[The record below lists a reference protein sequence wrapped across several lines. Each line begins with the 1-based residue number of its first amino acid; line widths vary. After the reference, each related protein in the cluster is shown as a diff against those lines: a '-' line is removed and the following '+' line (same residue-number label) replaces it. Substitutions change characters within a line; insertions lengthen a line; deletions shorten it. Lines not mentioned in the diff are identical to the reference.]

1 MFVDRSQ
8 IIAAEQGAMANVY
21 AKRPLVIAKGRG
33 DLLWDADGREYI
45 DCTGSYG
52 SCIIG
57 YCHPKVVEAIKNQ
70 SEKLTSCHGFMY
82 TEPRSE
88 LLQKIARIAPKELNR
103 TFLSNSGA
111 EAVECALKL
120 ARKYTGKKEI
130 IAMMGAYHGKTLG
143 ALSVTWDKKY
153 RDPFMPLIPQMKHVP
168 FGNIEKLKEAISEDT
183 AAVITE
189 TIQGEG
195 GVRFPPSDFL
205 NQLREQCNEK
215 GTLLIIDEI
224 QTGFGRTG
232 KLFAFQHFGIV
243 PDITCLAK
251 GVAGGLPIGLTL
263 AKDEIMSS
271 LKLGEHS
278 TTYGGNPIVC
288 AAAAA
293 TIDILEQENLLE
305 KARAQGEYLSSKLN
319 QLKHDHVIIRD
330 VRGLGL
336 MIGMETR
343 FEVLDIILGAQ
354 ERGVLLLDAGRN
366 VLRFLPPLVIT
377 RSHIDQA
384 TQVLDEVIGEK
395 ESGQQRDKSL
405 GENA

>member
-1 MFVDRSQ
+1 MDRDQ
-8 IIAAEQGAMANVY
+8 IIAAEQKVMANVY
-21 AKRPLVIAKGRG
+21 AKRPIVIVKGSA
-33 DLLWDADGREYI
+33 DLLWDKDGKEYI

-52 SCIIG
+52 SCIVG
-57 YCHPKVVEAIKNQ
+57 YCHPKVVEAIKKQ

-82 TEPRSE
+82 NDSRSE
-88 LLQKIARIAPKELNR
+88 LLQRIVKIAPRGLDR
-103 TFLSNSGA
+103 VFLSNSGA

-153 RDPFMPLIPQMKHVP
+153 RDPFMPLVPQVKHVP
-168 FGNIEKLKEAISEDT
+168 FGNIEKLRENISTDT

-189 TIQGEG
+189 PIQGESG
-195 GVRFPPSDFL
+195 IRFPPNDFL
-205 NQLREQCNEK
+205 KQLRDLCNEK
-215 GTLLIIDEI
+215 EILLIIDEI

-251 GVAGGLPIGLTL
+251 GVAGGIPIGLTL
-263 AKDEIMSS
+263 SKNEIMSS
-271 LKLGEHS
+271 LKVGEHS
-278 TTYGGNPIVC
+278 TTYGGNPIAC

-293 TIDILEQENLLE
+293 TIDVLEQENLPE
-305 KARAQGEYLSSKLN
+305 KARAQGEYLLSRLN
-319 QLKHDHVIIRD
+319 QMKDHHPIIRE

-336 MIGMETR
+336 MIGAEMR
-343 FEVLDIILGAQ
+343 FDVIDIIIGSL
-354 ERGVLLLDAGRN
+354 ERGVLMLDAGRN

-377 RSHIDQA
+377 RAHIDRA
-384 TQVLDEVIGEK
+384 AEVLDEVIGEK
-395 ESGQQRDKSL
+395 ESGRLSGKPP
-405 GENA
+405 EEHA

>member
-1 MFVDRSQ
+1 MDRDQ
-8 IIAAEQGAMANVY
+8 IIATEQKVMANVY
-21 AKRPLVIAKGRG
+21 AKRPVVIVKGSG
-33 DLLWDADGREYI
+33 DLLWDKDGKEYI

-52 SCIIG
+52 SCIVG

-82 TEPRSE
+82 NDSRSE
-88 LLQKIARIAPKELNR
+88 LLQRIAKIAPEGLDRV
-103 TFLSNSGA
+103 FLSNSGA

-143 ALSVTWDKKY
+143 ALSITWDKKY
-153 RDPFMPLIPQMKHVP
+153 REPFMPLVPQVKHVP
-168 FGNIEKLKEAISEDT
+168 FGNIEKLQEVISNDT

-189 TIQGEG
+189 PIQGEG
-195 GVRFPPSDFL
+195 GVRFPPNGFL
-205 NQLREQCNEK
+205 EQLRELCNEK
-215 GTLLIIDEI
+215 EILLIIDEI

-251 GVAGGLPIGLTL
+251 GVAGGIPIGLTL
-263 AKDEIMSS
+263 SKNEIMSS
-271 LKLGEHS
+271 LKVGEHS
-278 TTYGGNPIVC
+278 TTYGGNPLAC

-293 TIDILEQENLLE
+293 TIDILEQENLPE
-305 KARAQGEYLSSKLN
+305 KARAQGEYFVSKLD
-319 QLKHDHVIIRD
+319 QLRDDHAIIRE

-336 MIGMETR
+336 MIGVEMR
-343 FEVLDIILGAQ
+343 FEVIDIILGSL
-354 ERGVLLLDAGRN
+354 ERGVLMLDAGRN

-377 RSHIDQA
+377 RTHIDRA
-384 TQVLDEVIGEK
+384 IEVLDEVIGEK
-395 ESGQQRDKSL
+395 ESGRLRGKSP
-405 GENA
+405 EEHA

>member
-1 MFVDRSQ
+1 VNRDQ
-8 IIAAEQGAMANVY
+8 IIATEQKVMANVY
-21 AKRPLVIAKGRG
+21 AKRPVVIVKGSG
-33 DLLWDADGREYI
+33 DLLWDKDGKEYI

-52 SCIIG
+52 SCIVG

-82 TEPRSE
+82 NEPRSE
-88 LLQKIARIAPKELNR
+88 LLQRIAKMVPEGLDR
-103 TFLSNSGA
+103 VFLSNSGA

-153 RDPFMPLIPQMKHVP
+153 RDPFMPLIPQVKHVP
-168 FGNIEKLKEAISEDT
+168 FGNIEKLKEIISTDT

-189 TIQGEG
+189 PIQGEG
-195 GVRFPPSDFL
+195 GVRFPPNGFL
-205 NQLREQCNEK
+205 EQLRELCNEK
-215 GTLLIIDEI
+215 GILLIIDEI

-232 KLFAFQHFGIV
+232 RLFAFQHYGIV

-251 GVAGGLPIGLTL
+251 GVAGGIPIGLTL
-263 AKDEIMSS
+263 AKNEIMSS
-271 LKLGEHS
+271 LKVGEHS
-278 TTYGGNPIVC
+278 TTYGGNPIAC

-293 TIDILEQENLLE
+293 TIDILEQENLPE
-305 KARAQGEYLSSKLN
+305 KARAQGEYLASKLN
-319 QLKHDHVIIRD
+319 QLRDDHAIIRE

-336 MIGMETR
+336 MIGVEMR
-343 FEVLDIILGAQ
+343 FEVLDIILRSL
-354 ERGVLLLDAGRN
+354 ERGVLMLDAGRN

-377 RSHIDQA
+377 RAHIDR
-384 TQVLDEVIGEK
+384 TIEILDEVIGEK
-395 ESGQQRDKSL
+395 ESGLRDKSP
-405 GENA
+405 EEHA

>member
-1 MFVDRSQ
+1 MDRDQ
-8 IIAAEQGAMANVY
+8 IIVTEQKVMANVY
-21 AKRPLVIAKGRG
+21 AKRPVVIVKGSG
-33 DLLWDADGREYI
+33 DLLWDKDGKEYI

-52 SCIIG
+52 SCIVG

-82 TEPRSE
+82 NDSRSE
-88 LLQKIARIAPKELNR
+88 LLQRIAKIAPEGLDRV
-103 TFLSNSGA
+103 FLSNSGA

-143 ALSVTWDKKY
+143 ALSITWDKKY
-153 RDPFMPLIPQMKHVP
+153 REPFMPLVPQVKHVP
-168 FGNIEKLKEAISEDT
+168 FGNIEKLQEVISNDT

-189 TIQGEG
+189 PIQGEG
-195 GVRFPPSDFL
+195 GVRFPPNGFL
-205 NQLREQCNEK
+205 EQLRELCNEK
-215 GTLLIIDEI
+215 EILLIIDEI

-251 GVAGGLPIGLTL
+251 GVAGGIPIGLTL
-263 AKDEIMSS
+263 SKNGIMSS
-271 LKLGEHS
+271 LKVGEHS
-278 TTYGGNPIVC
+278 TTYGGNPLAC

-293 TIDILEQENLLE
+293 TIDILEQENLPE
-305 KARAQGEYLSSKLN
+305 KARAQGKYLVSKLD
-319 QLKHDHVIIRD
+319 QLRDDHAIIRE

-336 MIGMETR
+336 MIGVEMR
-343 FEVLDIILGAQ
+343 FEVIDIILGSL
-354 ERGVLLLDAGRN
+354 ERGVLMLDAGRN

-377 RSHIDQA
+377 RTHIDRA
-384 TQVLDEVIGEK
+384 IEVLDEVIGEK
-395 ESGQQRDKSL
+395 ESGRLRGKSP
-405 GENA
+405 EEHA

>member
-1 MFVDRSQ
+1 VDRDQ
-8 IIAAEQGAMANVY
+8 IIAAEQKVMANVY
-21 AKRPLVIAKGRG
+21 AKRPVVIVKGSA
-33 DLLWDADGREYI
+33 DLLWDKDGKEYI

-52 SCIIG
+52 SCIVG
-57 YCHPKVVEAIKNQ
+57 YCHPKVVEAIKKQ

-82 TEPRSE
+82 NDSRSE
-88 LLQKIARIAPKELNR
+88 LLQRIVKIAPRGLDR
-103 TFLSNSGA
+103 VFLSNSGA

-153 RDPFMPLIPQMKHVP
+153 RDPFMPLVPQVKHVP
-168 FGNIEKLKEAISEDT
+168 FGNIEKLRENISTDT

-189 TIQGEG
+189 PIQGESG
-195 GVRFPPSDFL
+195 IRFPPNDFL
-205 NQLREQCNEK
+205 KQLRDLCNEK
-215 GTLLIIDEI
+215 EILLIIDEI

-251 GVAGGLPIGLTL
+251 GVAGGIPIGLTL
-263 AKDEIMSS
+263 STNEIMSS
-271 LKLGEHS
+271 LKVGEHS
-278 TTYGGNPIVC
+278 TTYGGNPIAC

-293 TIDILEQENLLE
+293 TIDVLEQENLPE
-305 KARAQGEYLSSKLN
+305 KARAQGDYLVSRLN
-319 QLKHDHVIIRD
+319 QMKDHHPIIRE

-336 MIGMETR
+336 MIGAEMR
-343 FEVLDIILGAQ
+343 FDVIDIIIGSL
-354 ERGVLLLDAGRN
+354 ERGVLMLDAGRN

-377 RSHIDQA
+377 RAHIDRA
-384 TQVLDEVIGEK
+384 VEVLDEVIGEK
-395 ESGQQRDKSL
+395 ESGRLSGKPP
-405 GENA
+405 EEHA

>member
-1 MFVDRSQ
+1 VDRDQ
-8 IIAAEQGAMANVY
+8 IIATEQKVMANVY
-21 AKRPLVIAKGRG
+21 AKRPVVIVKGSG
-33 DLLWDADGREYI
+33 DLLWDKDGKEYI

-52 SCIIG
+52 SCIVG

-82 TEPRSE
+82 NEPRSE
-88 LLQKIARIAPKELNR
+88 LLQRIAKMVPEGLDR
-103 TFLSNSGA
+103 VFLSNSGA

-153 RDPFMPLIPQMKHVP
+153 RDPFMPLIPQVKHVP
-168 FGNIEKLKEAISEDT
+168 FGNIEKLKEIISTDT

-189 TIQGEG
+189 PIQGEG
-195 GVRFPPSDFL
+195 GVRFPPNGFL
-205 NQLREQCNEK
+205 EQLRELCNEK
-215 GTLLIIDEI
+215 GILLIIDEI

-232 KLFAFQHFGIV
+232 RLFAFQHYGIV

-251 GVAGGLPIGLTL
+251 GVAGGIPIGLTL
-263 AKDEIMSS
+263 TKNEVMSS
-271 LKLGEHS
+271 LKVGEHS
-278 TTYGGNPIVC
+278 TTYGGNPIAC

-293 TIDILEQENLLE
+293 TIDILEQENLPE
-305 KARAQGEYLSSKLN
+305 KAGAQGEYLVSKLN
-319 QLKHDHVIIRD
+319 QLRDDHAIIRE

-336 MIGMETR
+336 MIGVEMR
-343 FEVLDIILGAQ
+343 FEVLDIILRSL
-354 ERGVLLLDAGRN
+354 ERGVLMLDAGRN

-377 RSHIDQA
+377 RAHIDRA
-384 TQVLDEVIGEK
+384 IEILDEVIGEK
-395 ESGQQRDKSL
+395 ESGLRDKSP
-405 GENA
+405 EEHA